1 MKAIRLEAYGGPE
14 QLKLDDGPDP
24 APGPG
29 EALVQVSAAGINF
42 MDIGVRTRKF
52 WPDKAPPF
60 TLGVEGAGRV
70 LGLGEGVDKLR
81 IGDRVAWFY
90 VRGSYA
96 QQIVAPADT
105 LVPIPDVI
113 SDETAASLMMQGL
126 TASHFVTEVYAI
138 KPGDIALVHAAAGG
152 VGLLLT
158 QMIKL
163 RGGMVI
169 GGVSSASKVEVARA
183 AGADHVIV
191 ESGGTFVEQVI
202 RLTDGEGVHVVYDVG
217 GGGTFADSLGS
228 LRYHG
233 VLAYFGVVVGGLAPL
248 DLASLP
254 RSVLVTYPTVGD
266 HVRTREAL
274 LSRSQQL
281 FAWVES
287 GQLEVSIGHRYK
299 LADAA
304 QAHRD
309 IASRRTTGKLLLIP

>member
-1 MKAIRLEAYGGPE
+1 MADTWPDLTTAPHLTHVHAEEDMKAIRLEAYGAPE

-29 EALVQVSAAGINF
+29 EALVQVSAAGVNF
-42 MDIGVRTRKF
+42 MDIGVRTGKF
-52 WPDKAPPF
+52 WPDKVPPF

-169 GGVSSASKVEVARA
+169 GRVSSASKVEVARA
-183 AGADHVIV
+183 AGADQSLSKAAERSSSKSYGSPMAK
-191 ESGGTFVEQVI
+191 ESTSCTTAAE
-202 RLTDGEGVHVVYDVG
+202 
-217 GGGTFADSLGS
+217 
-228 LRYHG
+228 
-233 VLAYFGVVVGGLAPL
+233 
-248 DLASLP
+248 
-254 RSVLVTYPTVGD
+254 
-266 HVRTREAL
+266 EAL
-274 LSRSQQL
+274 SLTRSGPCDIMVCSPTSVSSSA
-281 FAWVES
+281 AW
-287 GQLEVSIGHRYK
+287 H
-299 LADAA
+299 
-304 QAHRD
+304 
-309 IASRRTTGKLLLIP
+309 P

>member
-14 QLKLDDGPDP
+14 QLKLDDCPDP

-29 EALVQVSAAGINF
+29 EALVQVSAAGVNF
-42 MDIGVRTRKF
+42 MDIGVRTGKF
-52 WPDKAPPF
+52 WPQF
-60 TLGVEGAGRV
+60 SLGVEGAGRV
-70 LGLGEGVDKLR
+70 LGLGEGVDTLR

-96 QQIVAPADT
+96 EQIVAPADV

-138 KPGDIALVHAAAGG
+138 EPGDIALVHAAAGG

-163 RGGMVI
+163 LGGTVI
-169 GGVSSASKVEVARA
+169 GRVSTASKVEVARA

-191 ESGGTFVEQVI
+191 ESGGTFAEQVM
-202 RLTDGEGVHVVYDVG
+202 RLTDGEGVHVVYDG
-217 GGGTFADSLGS
+217 GGAETFAHSLGS

-233 VLAYFGVVVGGLAPL
+233 VLAYFGAVLGGLAPI
-248 DLASLP
+248 DLANLP

-266 HVRTREAL
+266 HVRSREAL

-281 FAWVES
+281 FTWVES
-287 GQLEVSIGHRYK
+287 GQLKVSIGHRYK

>member
-1 MKAIRLEAYGGPE
+1 
-14 QLKLDDGPDP
+14 
-24 APGPG
+24 
-29 EALVQVSAAGINF
+29 
-42 MDIGVRTRKF
+42 MDIGVRTGKF
-52 WPDKAPPF
+52 WPDKVPPF

-70 LGLGEGVDKLR
+70 LGLGEGADKLR

-169 GGVSSASKVEVARA
+169 GRVSSASKVEVARA

-191 ESGGTFVEQVI
+191 ESGGMFVEQVM
-202 RLTDGEGVHVVYDVG
+202 RLTDGEGVHVC
-217 GGGTFADSLGS
+217 TTA
-228 LRYHG
+228 
-233 VLAYFGVVVGGLAPL
+233 AAEAPL
-248 DLASLP
+248 LT
-254 RSVLVTYPTVGD
+254 RSGPCDIMVCSPTSVSSSAAWQP
-266 HVRTREAL
+266 VRPCQPATQRTPH
-274 LSRSQQL
+274 
-281 FAWVES
+281 
-287 GQLEVSIGHRYK
+287 IP
-299 LADAA
+299 D
-304 QAHRD
+304 
-309 IASRRTTGKLLLIP
+309 SRRPRANARSPVEPFTAAIRLGGKRPA